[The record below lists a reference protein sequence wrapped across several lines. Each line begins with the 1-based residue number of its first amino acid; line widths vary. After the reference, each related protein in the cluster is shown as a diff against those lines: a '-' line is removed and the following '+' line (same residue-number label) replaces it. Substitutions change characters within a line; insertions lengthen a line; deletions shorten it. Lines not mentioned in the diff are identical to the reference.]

1 MEATSEAR
9 SGARIAAWGVI
20 IGLAT
25 LAIYWF
31 AASGED
37 AWISWNVLTAIVLTA
52 IGVAAG
58 AAIGSGTAL
67 ARWTTWESVLAAVL
81 AGVIGVLFWFW
92 GLTVWKLLDV
102 VKSGIPGYGRAIR
115 DLFYGLWFLAAI
127 LVPYI
132 VRRPGAAVAAEVVAA
147 IISALLG
154 SEWGLTVLISG
165 LVQGGLAEVVFA
177 LGGYRRYDLLT
188 LILASAAA
196 ALGSWV
202 VDYAFWYGTLE
213 PQILILML
221 VARVISAALLSGV
234 LGKGLAG
241 ALAATGV
248 LDNTALGKQRML
260 EQ

>member
-1 MEATSEAR
+1 METKAEAR
-9 SGARIAAWGVI
+9 SARRIAIWGAVV
-20 IGLAT
+20 GLAT
-25 LAIYWF
+25 LAVYWF
-31 AASGED
+31 ATRGEG
-37 AWISWNVLTAIVLTA
+37 AWVSWNVLTAIVLAA
-52 IGVAAG
+52 IGVASG

-81 AGVIGVLFWFW
+81 AGVIGVLFWAW

-154 SEWGLTVLISG
+154 AEWGLTVLISG

-177 LGGYRRYDLLT
+177 ARGYRHYGTLT
-188 LILASAAA
+188 LVVASAAA

-202 VDYAFWYGTLE
+202 VDYAFWYSTLE
-213 PQILILML
+213 PQILILIL
-221 VARVISAALLSGV
+221 IARFISAAVLSGV
-234 LGKGLAG
+234 LGKVISE

-248 LDNTALGKQRML
+248 LDNTALGRQRIQ
-260 EQ
+260 E